1 MKQTIRY
8 AVCVIMLLSGLLM
21 TAAQEALDSSRRSEV
36 VDSIVAQWNEWET
49 VSINGK
55 LRMPGLPLSP
65 SVKIYME
72 RDSAVLIS
80 LRAPLMGEV
89 GRAEI
94 YADSLLVVNKMKKT
108 YVAEPLTG
116 FMANY
121 PISLSD
127 VQNLLLGRPVVVG
140 EGLLS
145 SGSPESIELFYE
157 NDGQLSMIPALEN
170 ELEGFNY
177 GYLIDRWMRA
187 AALIV
192 VPVEKEDTYVSVEYE
207 YPGKGY
213 DINVMY
219 YSPDKKR
226 GGTLELDDP
235 VWDGSGISPIRLKG
249 GYTRMKFDDF
259 IKSF

>member
-1 MKQTIRY
+1 
-8 AVCVIMLLSGLLM
+8 
-21 TAAQEALDSSRRSEV
+21 
-36 VDSIVAQWNEWET
+36 
-49 VSINGK
+49 
-55 LRMPGLPLSP
+55 
-65 SVKIYME
+65 
-72 RDSAVLIS
+72 
-80 LRAPLMGEV
+80 
-89 GRAEI
+89 
-94 YADSLLVVNKMKKT
+94 
-108 YVAEPLTG
+108 
-116 FMANY
+116 MANY

-177 GYLIDRWMRA
+177 GYLIDLWMRA

-219 YSPDKKR
+219 YSP
-226 GGTLELDDP
+226 
-235 VWDGSGISPIRLKG
+235 IRREEAHWNSMILYG
-249 GYTRMKFDDF
+249 MEAGYLL
-259 IKSF
+259 

>member
-1 MKQTIRY
+1 
-8 AVCVIMLLSGLLM
+8 
-21 TAAQEALDSSRRSEV
+21 
-36 VDSIVAQWNEWET
+36 
-49 VSINGK
+49 
-55 LRMPGLPLSP
+55 
-65 SVKIYME
+65 
-72 RDSAVLIS
+72 
-80 LRAPLMGEV
+80 MGEV

-170 ELEGFNY
+170 E
-177 GYLIDRWMRA
+177 
-187 AALIV
+187 
-192 VPVEKEDTYVSVEYE
+192 P
-207 YPGKGY
+207 
-213 DINVMY
+213 
-219 YSPDKKR
+219 
-226 GGTLELDDP
+226 
-235 VWDGSGISPIRLKG
+235 
-249 GYTRMKFDDF
+249 
-259 IKSF
+259 

>member
-1 MKQTIRY
+1 
-8 AVCVIMLLSGLLM
+8 
-21 TAAQEALDSSRRSEV
+21 
-36 VDSIVAQWNEWET
+36 
-49 VSINGK
+49 
-55 LRMPGLPLSP
+55 
-65 SVKIYME
+65 
-72 RDSAVLIS
+72 
-80 LRAPLMGEV
+80 
-89 GRAEI
+89 
-94 YADSLLVVNKMKKT
+94 MKKT

-207 YPGKGY
+207 YPAKA
-213 DINVMY
+213 
-219 YSPDKKR
+219 
-226 GGTLELDDP
+226 T
-235 VWDGSGISPIRLKG
+235 
-249 GYTRMKFDDF
+249 T
-259 IKSF
+259 